1 MNGWGWLALAIGLEV
16 VGTLCLKLSAGLTR
30 PGLFAITL
38 VSYGLAFTMLA
49 LALQELKLGLAYAVW
64 AGVGT
69 ALVALL
75 GVMLFDERL
84 TLAQIASIG
93 LIVLGVAGLYGL
105 GGRQA

>member
-1 MNGWGWLALAIGLEV
+1 MNGWSWLALAIGLEV

-30 PGLFAITL
+30 PGLFVVTL
-38 VSYGLAFTMLA
+38 GSYGLAFSMLA

-75 GVMLFDERL
+75 GAALFDERL
-84 TLAQIASIG
+84 TPAQIASIG

-105 GGRQA
+105 GGRQT